1 MGMQRKKKYNY
12 NKQRT
17 EILLSKKHDKQ
28 ITILDTNKIDNQM
41 SQNSLKLI
49 RELNINSKSK
59 NDIISQISPSIKE
72 DYSITPKKIINIKN
86 SIKQSDSKIE
96 TISLNSSKN
105 LFQNNM
111 KELAQSTNFSK
122 RINYKLQEQ
131 QNNNFPYNQ
140 SN

>member
-41 SQNSLKLI
+41 SQNSMKLI

-59 NDIISQISPSIKE
+59 NDIISQLP
-72 DYSITPKKIINIKN
+72 D
-86 SIKQSDSKIE
+86 
-96 TISLNSSKN
+96 
-105 LFQNNM
+105 
-111 KELAQSTNFSK
+111 
-122 RINYKLQEQ
+122 
-131 QNNNFPYNQ
+131 
-140 SN
+140 